1 MQIRSVGIDLGKT
14 TFHLVALNAAGKVL
28 LRKKFTQKQLVTF
41 TANMQISL
49 IGMEACSGAH
59 FLGRVLRE
67 QGHDVK
73 LIPAQFVKPF
83 VKSNK
88 NDFLDA
94 EAIAEA
100 VDRQNMRFVP
110 IKTDDQLDLQAMH
123 RVRDRL
129 VARRTSVINQL
140 RAFLLERGMVFAK
153 TPFKLKQAMPEI
165 LENAEANLTPRMRN
179 LVSLLWSE
187 WKDMEQQIVAM
198 NEEVEQIA
206 SSDPA
211 CQRLRQIPGIGPLV
225 ATAIVA
231 AIGNGAAF
239 HKGREFSSWL
249 GLVPRQHSTGGKARL
264 FGISKRGNSYLRKLL
279 VHGARSAVLRV
290 KRERSPFGP
299 WLNALERRSPVKVVI
314 TAAANKLGPYRVGRS
329 FERTGLSWSG
339 SGRKDCL
346 KQRSTSTG
354 IKFSNQGLHWINKTN
369 EQVPLTAC
377 SQPAPRK
384 MVIHGRP
391 VYQEEHAAQ
400 LIMARSLHSP
410 HEGRIHLRRSVDP
423 LFAFPLQ
430 SDGGPY
436 ICGRF
441 GLQLDWDT
449 APGVL
454 NRLSRAD

>member
-1 MQIRSVGIDLGKT
+1 MHIHSVGTDLGKT
-14 TFHLVALNAAGKVL
+14 TFHLVTLSAAGKVL
-28 LRKKFTQKQLVTF
+28 LRKKFTQKQLITF
-41 TANMQISL
+41 TANMQTSL

-59 FLGRVLRE
+59 FLGRALRA
-67 QGHDVK
+67 QGHDAK

-153 TPFKLKQAMPEI
+153 TPIKLRQGMPEI
-165 LENAEANLTPRMRN
+165 LENAESNLTPRMRN

-187 WKDMEQQIVAM
+187 WKDLQQQIVAM

-231 AIGNGAAF
+231 AIGNEAAF
-239 HKGREFSSWL
+239 HKGREFAAWL

-264 FGISKRGNSYLRKLL
+264 FGISKRGTRYLRKLL
-279 VHGARSAVLRV
+279 VHGARSAVLIV

-299 WLNALERRSPVKVVI
+299 WLNGLEQRAPVKVVI
-314 TAAANKLGPYRVGRS
+314 TAAANKLARIAWAVLASGEDYR
-329 FERTGLSWSG
+329 
-339 SGRKDCL
+339 
-346 KQRSTSTG
+346 
-354 IKFSNQGLHWINKTN
+354 
-369 EQVPLTAC
+369 
-377 SQPAPRK
+377 PATVS
-384 MVIHGRP
+384 M
-391 VYQEEHAAQ
+391 AA
-400 LIMARSLHSP
+400 
-410 HEGRIHLRRSVDP
+410 
-423 LFAFPLQ
+423 
-430 SDGGPY
+430 
-436 ICGRF
+436 
-441 GLQLDWDT
+441 
-449 APGVL
+449 
-454 NRLSRAD
+454 